1 MAMTLSNPAPTI
13 PLLGPDNAVDL
24 EELGAQ
30 ELETFIKYD
39 GLADADFI
47 VVNWFGC
54 GEFGEIVDKS
64 NDEVE
69 VIGDEI
75 TPDGMPV
82 LIENSLLQ
90 ALRNGTVFYSYR
102 VRKPGGTPGD
112 ESLRLFFYVGKRP
125 RSVATLP
132 VLQIRESHDLHLSL
146 DMDGPSSFKPWVA
159 PYQAMAAGDTVTLYC
174 RRFDPEGV
182 EDLPALAYPQAVRE
196 EEVGKPLG
204 LFLNRSDLLRFE
216 GGSTQVHYGIQYA
229 GAPAETTQSPAQTFK
244 LLAAT
249 SARLPRLEIDGHD
262 GGTLNPA
269 LFPQGLL
276 LRIAG
281 YPGMEV
287 GDELLCHVSSSLADV
302 APVILRARVDVST
315 LGKGFFELHLDAGW
329 VAASQG
335 GAIDLRYQYAWQGT
349 ARSAEPYSVN
359 VREPLHLPMVIVH
372 DALPDPDD
380 PAKGEGILDVTQK
393 AISGVNLSIDPLANY
408 GPEDL
413 VQVHWEGYGTGGKY
427 IATVPMSGRTYNILP
442 QFIPSNLGKAV
453 RVYYTVQQSGE
464 PAAVPSEVFTV
475 RILPIEKDRYLTI
488 QSKQAQMYNGT
499 IYVSRIPSE
508 GELFTL
514 PSWLY
519 MREGQIVNAHIHG
532 KNSAG
537 DTLVVA
543 ILEQYPVTAADVTNR
558 KIEKG
563 LAQSSFSAF
572 QPGAVNV
579 QVKIVYEPGA
589 ETLFSPARFTLA

>member
-1 MAMTLSNPAPTI
+1 MTLSNPAPVI

-54 GEFGEIVDKS
+54 GESGEIVDKF

-69 VIGDEI
+69 VIGEEV

-102 VRKPGGTPGD
+102 VKKPGGVPGD

-146 DMDGPSSFKPWVA
+146 VEDEPRIFTPWVA

-174 RRFDPEGV
+174 RRFDSDGME
-182 EDLPALAYPQAVRE
+182 LPALKSSRTLE
-196 EEVGKPLG
+196 EEGVGKPLG
-204 LFLNRSDLLRFE
+204 LFLNRSDLLRAE
-216 GGSTQVHYGIQYA
+216 DGTMQVHYGIQYV
-229 GAPAETTQSPAQTFK
+229 GTPGETTQSPAQTFK
-244 LLAAT
+244 LLPPT
-249 SARLPRLEIDGHD
+249 SVGLPPLEIDGHD

-269 LFPQGLL
+269 LFPEGLL

-287 GDELLCHVSSSLADV
+287 EDELLCHVSSSLADV
-302 APVILRARVDVST
+302 DPVILRARVDAST

-335 GAIDLRYQYAWQGT
+335 GAIDLRYQYAWEGT
-349 ARSAEPYSVN
+349 ARSSEPYRVN
-359 VREPLHLPMVIVH
+359 VREPLYLPMVIVP
-372 DALPDPDD
+372 DAYVDPDN
-380 PAKGEGILDVTQK
+380 PVEGEGLLNVTNKASTGVTIL
-393 AISGVNLSIDPLANY
+393 IDPLANY
-408 GPEDL
+408 GPEDI
-413 VQVHWEGYGTGGKY
+413 VQLHWEGYGDGGKH
-427 IATVPMSGRTYNILP
+427 IATVPTNGRTYNIP
-442 QFIPSNLGKAV
+442 AQFIPSNLDKAV

-464 PAAVPSEVFTV
+464 PAVQSEIYTV
-475 RILPIEKDRYLTI
+475 RVLPIEKHFYRAI
-488 QSKQAQMYNGT
+488 QSAQGQANNGT
-499 IYVSRIPSE
+499 IYVSRIGNE

-514 PSWLY
+514 LSWLY
-519 MREGQIVNAHIHG
+519 MRDGQVVTAQIMG
-532 KNSAG
+532 KGQDGS
-537 DTLVVA
+537 DLVVP
-543 ILEQYPVTAADVTNR
+543 ILENYPVTAADVTNK
-558 KIEKG
+558 KIEKY
-563 LAQSSFSAF
+563 LARSSFEGF
-572 QPGAVNV
+572 QLGAVEV

-589 ETLFSPARFTLA
+589 ETLFEPARFTLQA